1 MAAGSEEGQPNTED
15 DYDMEQQRQNESPM
29 ELESAKDSEMKP
41 SSSLQL
47 MLASIAE
54 ERSKEFT
61 SHKLIS
67 DGELTHRSKFIYLHN
82 LTSALVNLKS
92 QCHVLI
98 GFIYHSVGQISV

>member
-29 ELESAKDSEMKP
+29 ELESPKDSEMKP

-82 LTSALVNLKS
+82 LTSALS
-92 QCHVLI
+92 I
-98 GFIYHSVGQISV
+98 